1 MQKIKWN
8 QGCVARTAHQ
18 LHRLCSQKV
27 SQHNSISSTEKLE
40 HKLWTDAYCHSFSIL
55 KSLVFSETDP
65 WSLKM
70 IHICAPELR
79 LFLGCMDAL
88 FLCYMVEC
96 VTPVLLPQKIMIMIS
111 VVIVYDDN
119 KKNNVH
125 TGLFFCCMVECGT
138 PFRPIKPY
146 ALSGL
151 IVSRSPLS
159 PILVRIPLTKLPQ
172 PRHR

>member
-1 MQKIKWN
+1 
-8 QGCVARTAHQ
+8 
-18 LHRLCSQKV
+18 
-27 SQHNSISSTEKLE
+27 
-40 HKLWTDAYCHSFSIL
+40 
-55 KSLVFSETDP
+55 
-65 WSLKM
+65 
-70 IHICAPELR
+70 
-79 LFLGCMDAL
+79 
-88 FLCYMVEC
+88 
-96 VTPVLLPQKIMIMIS
+96 MIS

-172 PRHR
+172 PRHLLQNVLHRVVSLSFESIDGLRRCDLSRFESFQPLFVILRMPIVENQIIVNFAIQQLSTIIGA

>member
-40 HKLWTDAYCHSFSIL
+40 HKLWTDAYCHSLSIL
-55 KSLVFSETDP
+55 KSLKFRDTDP
-65 WSLKM
+65 WSLM
-70 IHICAPELR
+70 MMHFCAPELG
-79 LFLGCMDAL
+79 LFLGCRVAL
-88 FLCYMVEC
+88 FL
-96 VTPVLLPQKIMIMIS
+96 
-111 VVIVYDDN
+111 
-119 KKNNVH
+119 
-125 TGLFFCCMVECGT
+125 CCMVECET
-138 PFRPIKPY
+138 SFRPIKPY

-172 PRHR
+172 PRHLLQNVLHRVVSLSFESIDGLRRCDR

>member
-8 QGCVARTAHQ
+8 QGFVARAAHQ

-27 SQHNSISSTEKLE
+27 SQHNSFSPSEKLE
-40 HKLWTDAYCHSFSIL
+40 HKLWTDAYCHSLSIL
-55 KSLVFSETDP
+55 KSLVIRDTDP
-65 WSLKM
+65 WSLMM
-70 IHICAPELR
+70 IHICASELG
-79 LFLGCMDAL
+79 LFLGCMVAL
-88 FLCYMVEC
+88 FL
-96 VTPVLLPQKIMIMIS
+96 
-111 VVIVYDDN
+111 
-119 KKNNVH
+119 
-125 TGLFFCCMVECGT
+125 CCMVECAT

-172 PRHR
+172 PRHLLQNVLHRVVSLSFENIDGLRRCDR